1 MCNKNQLNNILSF
14 IATQSK
20 CLFNDKLDSVILF
33 GSYARGDY
41 DNESD
46 IDIMIL
52 ADIDDSDIN
61 FCTRQLY
68 EKVFHL
74 ELEYDCVLSL
84 CIVPQDRFNKF
95 KGILPFYRNVDKE
108 GVKIAV

>member
-1 MCNKNQLNNILSF
+1 MCTENQLGNILSVV
-14 IATQSK
+14 ASQAK
-20 CLFNDKLDSVILF
+20 VLFADKLDSVILF
-33 GSYARGDY
+33 GSYARGDF

-52 ADIDDSDIN
+52 ADINDIDVN
-61 FCTRQLY
+61 ICTRQIY
-68 EKVFHL
+68 EKIYYL

-84 CIVPQDRFNKF
+84 CVVPQERFNKF
-95 KGILPFYRNVDKE
+95 KGILPFYRNVDRE